1 MFVQLFLAK
10 VRAKRRIMLL
20 HFVGAELWLPSQGAA
35 CSDAGSAPAEAVRD
49 AGDHRI
55 MRRTFLS
62 DRFATTGKKVDFFL
76 LFSTALEVGGGIL
89 RGPRAPLHPQS
100 KRIRCALCLSLGE
113 MATERGGKG
122 NVGNCSPQMTEE
134 MKLSLHKG
142 GCNPPASLLITS
154 GMLQMLAET
163 GQDEFKWWHGSFKAL
178 FNPVSP
184 HGSVPEGSRAR
195 VGFPTRLIL
204 HRVREGGKR

>member
-62 DRFATTGKKVDFFL
+62 DRFATTGEKSGMFFFC
-76 LFSTALEVGGGIL
+76 LFSSALEVGGGIL

-113 MATERGGKG
+113 MATERGGNGIK
-122 NVGNCSPQMTEE
+122 
-134 MKLSLHKG
+134 
-142 GCNPPASLLITS
+142 
-154 GMLQMLAET
+154 
-163 GQDEFKWWHGSFKAL
+163 
-178 FNPVSP
+178 
-184 HGSVPEGSRAR
+184 
-195 VGFPTRLIL
+195 
-204 HRVREGGKR
+204 